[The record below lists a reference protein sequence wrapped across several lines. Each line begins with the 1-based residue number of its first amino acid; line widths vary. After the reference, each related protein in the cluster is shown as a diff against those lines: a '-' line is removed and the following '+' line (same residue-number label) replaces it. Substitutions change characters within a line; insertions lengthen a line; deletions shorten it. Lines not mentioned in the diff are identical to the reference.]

1 MRTGCWA
8 DLVLQNPISLGLSW
22 VLEERQAHLHSIC
35 IQLLKMSPNSLPL
48 QNCIVSAL
56 KGTFPRTQPSPSPHR
71 GAVSPRHLSGGANSP
86 LLAQP
91 PPGGDRSLSLLP
103 PSSPGA
109 TGPHGPPQDTAGRGR
124 GRKVLQGRRWGH
136 WHEPE
141 SSVSPAPWTASQS
154 TPGLG
159 RMSGTAS
166 GSLLP
171 PPDHRLSAGPLA
183 PHLPTLPSDAQLGTV
198 SPGGSSVRRAA
209 WRLGVRGAVDRAWA
223 LYRPALERACLTR
236 DREL

>member
-22 VLEERQAHLHSIC
+22 VLEGRQAHLHSIC

-91 PPGGDRSLSLLP
+91 PPGGDHSLSLLP

-109 TGPHGPPQDTAGRGR
+109 TGPHSPPHNTAGRGR
-124 GRKVLQGRRWGH
+124 GRKVLQRRRWGH

-141 SSVSPAPWTASQS
+141 SSVSPAPRTASRS
-154 TPGLG
+154 VNTRTGPDVRHCLREPPTSSRPSSFCGTPGP
-159 RMSGTAS
+159 S
-166 GSLLP
+166 
-171 PPDHRLSAGPLA
+171 SA
-183 PHLPTLPSDAQLGTV
+183 H
-198 SPGGSSVRRAA
+198 
-209 WRLGVRGAVDRAWA
+209 
-223 LYRPALERACLTR
+223 PALRCSAWDCQPRRKLC
-236 DREL
+236 